1 MFEPVYRVLVVDDNE
16 ATRLLI
22 GRILRQELHVD
33 AVLAGSAAEATRK
46 LRRRR
51 YDLIL
56 LDLLMPEVSGF
67 EVLQFAR
74 GKESRNRQTKVL
86 VLSVLGDA
94 ETIERCRELGATH
107 HIVKPVLR
115 ESLAAAV
122 RAHLPV
128 RTQEAGAN
136 SGDGDVKPTAT

>member
-1 MFEPVYRVLVVDDNE
+1 MFEPLHRVLVVDDNE

-33 AVLAGSAAEATRK
+33 AVLAGSAAEAMRK
-46 LRRRR
+46 LGRRR

-56 LDLLMPEVSGF
+56 LDLLMPDASGF
-67 EVLQFAR
+67 DVLQFAR
-74 GKESRNRQTKVL
+74 SKESRNRATKVL

-122 RAHLPV
+122 RAHLPDKS
-128 RTQEAGAN
+128 QGIGSN
-136 SGDGDVKPTAT
+136 GDDGEIKPTA

>member
-1 MFEPVYRVLVVDDNE
+1 MSEREYRVLVVDDNE

-22 GRILRQELHVD
+22 GRILRQELNVD
-33 AVLAGSAAEATRK
+33 AVLAGSAAEATHK

-56 LDLLMPEVSGF
+56 LDLLMPDVSGF
-67 EVLQFAR
+67 EVLRFAR
-74 GKESRNRQTKVL
+74 SKESRNRATRIL

-122 RAHLPV
+122 RAHLPE
-128 RTQEAGAN
+128 RAQGASAN
-136 SGDGDVKPTAT
+136 GNDGEPKPTA